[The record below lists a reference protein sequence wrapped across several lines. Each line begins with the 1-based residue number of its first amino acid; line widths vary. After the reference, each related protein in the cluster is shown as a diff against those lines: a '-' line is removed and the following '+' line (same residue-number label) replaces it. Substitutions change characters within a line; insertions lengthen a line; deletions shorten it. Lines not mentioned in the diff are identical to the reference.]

1 MASTFPGAPAPDTVR
16 QVTATRHVLARVL
29 VAAALVVGCAAAPHP
44 PPSAERP
51 PTSGVFTP
59 RRLPEPL
66 PPPAEPATAPVPGT
80 TPAGRTVVVGS
91 TPEGIVADPATRR
104 VAVGVRDPAAL
115 ALLDTDADTDAATVV
130 GRVPLPG
137 TLRHL
142 QLAKDGGPILVPD
155 ESSDSLLEVAL
166 PAGNVVAR
174 VPTGTLPHDANA
186 ADNGTIFV
194 ANEGGGSVVA
204 VRDGAV
210 AATFTDVTQPAGVA
224 HVGDT
229 VGLLDVRE
237 NTLTFY
243 DAAALTPITE
253 LAAGDGPT
261 HVVADKHGR
270 LVVTDTRG
278 GALLLYSPPPQAAQ
292 VARVVVPGAP
302 YGIAYDPVRDRL
314 WVTMTA
320 ANQVVGFDMAA
331 AEPREVAR
339 LSTVRQA
346 NTVAVDPTTGRL
358 FVTGTADGVVQVIDP

>member
-1 MASTFPGAPAPDTVR
+1 
-16 QVTATRHVLARVL
+16 
-29 VAAALVVGCAAAPHP
+29 
-44 PPSAERP
+44 
-51 PTSGVFTP
+51 
-59 RRLPEPL
+59 
-66 PPPAEPATAPVPGT
+66 
-80 TPAGRTVVVGS
+80 VGS
-91 TPEGIVADPATRR
+91 TPEGIVADPVTRR

-115 ALLDTDADTDAATVV
+115 ALLDTDAGTVV

-142 QLAKDGGPILVPD
+142 QLAKDGGAVLVPD

-166 PAGNVVAR
+166 PAGDVVAR

-224 HVGDT
+224 HVGDA

-243 DAAALTPITE
+243 DAAALTPLTE

-261 HVVADKHGR
+261 HVVADEHGR
-270 LVVTDTRG
+270 FVVTDTRG
-278 GALLLYSPPPQAAQ
+278 GALLLYAPPPQAAQ
-292 VARVVVPGAP
+292 VARVVLPGAP
-302 YGIAYDPVRDRL
+302 YGIAYDRVRDRL
-314 WVTMTA
+314 WVTVTA
-320 ANQVVGFDMAA
+320 ANQVVGFDMSGP
-331 AEPREVAR
+331 EPREVAR
-339 LSTVRQA
+339 LPTVRQA

>member
-1 MASTFPGAPAPDTVR
+1 MTVR
-16 QVTATRHVLARVL
+16 RSACGSTPQRSKAEILRWNGSRRLLAIA
-29 VAAALVVGCAAAPHP
+29 VALLAAGCAAAPA
-44 PPSAERP
+44 PPSAEHP
-51 PTSGVFTP
+51 PTSGTFTP

-66 PPPAEPATAPVPGT
+66 PPPAEPATAPAPT
-80 TPAGRTVVVGS
+80 ATPAGRTVAVGS
-91 TPEGIVADPATRR
+91 TPEGIVADPVTRR

-115 ALLDTDADTDAATVV
+115 VLLDSDIGTEA

-142 QLAKDGGPILVPD
+142 QLAKAGGPVLVPD
-155 ESSDSLLEVAL
+155 ESSNSLLEVAL
-166 PAGNVVAR
+166 PAGNVVGQ

-186 ADNGTIFV
+186 AANGTIFV

-243 DAAALTPITE
+243 DAGSLSPITE

-261 HVVADKHGR
+261 HVVADEHGR
-270 LVVTDTRG
+270 FVVTDTRG
-278 GALLLYSPPPQAAQ
+278 GSLLVYAQQAQ
-292 VARVVVPGAP
+292 VARVVLPGEP
-302 YGIAYDPVRDRL
+302 YGITYDPVRDRL
-314 WVTMTA
+314 WVTVTA
-320 ANQVVGFDMAA
+320 ANQVVGFDMAG

-339 LSTVRQA
+339 LPTVRQA

-358 FVTGTADGVVQVIDP
+358 FVTGTADGIVQIIDP